1 MARLAASVPPGE
13 VQSEVAGRALRRIK
27 DYLSRHPEGSDELT
41 LIVEGGGEDEVLV
54 IPRAAVELIAQ
65 ILAHMAE
72 GNGVSIIPMQ
82 AMLTTQQ
89 AADMLNVSR
98 PYLIKL
104 LEDGKI
110 PYTTVGR
117 HRRVRLEDLL
127 DYQRLDDARRRKA
140 ADDLTAL
147 GQELGL

>member
-13 VQSEVAGRALRRIK
+13 VESEVAGRALRRIK
-27 DYLSRHPEGSDELT
+27 DYLSRRPEGSDELT
-41 LIVEGGGEDEVLV
+41 LIVEGGSEDEVLV

-65 ILAHMAE
+65 ILAHMAD

-98 PYLIKL
+98 PFLIKL

-127 DYQRLDDARRRKA
+127 DYQRLDDAKRRKA
-140 ADDLTAL
+140 ADDLTAP